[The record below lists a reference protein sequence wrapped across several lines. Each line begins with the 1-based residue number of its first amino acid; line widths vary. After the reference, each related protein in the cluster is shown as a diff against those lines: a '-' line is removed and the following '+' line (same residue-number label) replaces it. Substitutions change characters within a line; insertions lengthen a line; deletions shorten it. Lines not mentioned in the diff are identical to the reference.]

1 MDIETKYQEAL
12 DYLYTFIDYSMTR
25 NMRYT
30 EEKFNLD
37 RMRKFMEL
45 FDNPHKK
52 YPVIHVAGTKGKGST
67 SALIAHAL
75 FEEGYKVGFYTSP
88 HLHDFCERIQ
98 VDFIPMKHEEMVAIV
113 EELKLKIPLV
123 AEITTFELMTAMAFI
138 YFMNKQVDYAVIE
151 VGLGGRLDATN
162 VVSPLISVITSL
174 SLDHINV
181 LGDTLAKIAY
191 EKGGIIKNNIPVVVA
206 PQKDE
211 AILVLKKIAE
221 ERNSP
226 MFQVGKDYLYAQAAK
241 SLSGQN
247 FFVWPKEDQ
256 IAVNAFIE
264 SAGREDWEPTKFHI
278 PLLGFHQVQNAAT
291 AFTTLTVLRQNGL
304 RISDNSIRKG
314 FANVVWPGRFEVL
327 NRRPFIVIDSAHN
340 RESALRLRSAVDD
353 YFPGIPVILV
363 FGASEDKDIDGML
376 VELLPRV
383 KIVITTKSIHPRAI
397 SPEDL
402 VKKVNQMGV
411 RAIPTQSLEEAFDQA
426 LKVAGKENL
435 ILVAGSIF
443 VAGGMRDVWFDLQ
456 KKLELKGNQ

>member
-30 EEKFNLD
+30 EDKFNLD
-37 RMRKFMEL
+37 RMHKFMEL

-75 FEEGYKVGFYTSP
+75 YEQGYKVGFYTSP

-98 VDFIPMKHEEMVAIV
+98 VDFVPMKHEEMVAIV
-113 EELKLKIPLV
+113 DLMKSIIPFV

-138 YFMNKQVDYAVIE
+138 YFMNKHVDYAVIE

-162 VVSPLISVITSL
+162 VVSPLVSVITSL

-191 EKGGIIKNNIPVVVA
+191 EKGGIIKNNTPVVVA

-226 MFQVGKDYLYAQAAK
+226 LFQVGKDYLYAQAAK

-304 RISDNSIRKG
+304 KISDDSIRKG
-314 FANVVWPGRFEVL
+314 FANVVWPGRFEVI

-340 RESALRLRSAVDD
+340 RESALRLRNAVDD
-353 YFPGIPVILV
+353 YFPGIPVVLV

-402 VKKVNQMGV
+402 VIKVNQMGV

-426 LKVAGKENL
+426 LKLAGKENL

-456 KKLELKGNQ
+456 KIEMKGNQ

>member
-30 EEKFNLD
+30 EDKFNLD
-37 RMRKFMEL
+37 RMHKFMEL

-75 FEEGYKVGFYTSP
+75 YEQGYKVGFYTSP

-98 VDFIPMKHEEMVAIV
+98 VDFVPMKHEEMVAIV
-113 EELKLKIPLV
+113 DLMKSKIPFV

-138 YFMNKQVDYAVIE
+138 YFMNKRVDYTVIE

-162 VVSPLISVITSL
+162 VVSPLVSVITSL

-181 LGDTLAKIAY
+181 LGDTLAKIAF
-191 EKGGIIKNNIPVVVA
+191 EKGGIIKNNTPVVVA

-226 MFQVGKDYLYAQAAK
+226 LFQVGKDYLYAQAAK

-304 RISDNSIRKG
+304 KISDDSIRKG
-314 FANVVWPGRFEVL
+314 FANVVWPGRFEVI

-340 RESALRLRSAVDD
+340 RESALRLRNAVDD
-353 YFPGIPVILV
+353 YFPGIPVVLV

-402 VKKVNQMGV
+402 VIKVNQMGV

-426 LKVAGKENL
+426 LKLAGKENL

-456 KKLELKGNQ
+456 KIEMKGNQ

>member
-1 MDIETKYQEAL
+1 
-12 DYLYTFIDYSMTR
+12 
-25 NMRYT
+25 MRYT
-30 EEKFNLD
+30 EDKFNLD
-37 RMRKFMEL
+37 RMHKFMEL

-67 SALIAHAL
+67 SALIAYAL
-75 FEEGYKVGFYTSP
+75 YEQGYKVGFYTSP

-113 EELKLKIPLV
+113 NDMRSKIPLV

-138 YFMNKQVDYAVIE
+138 YFMNKHVDYAVIE

-162 VVSPLISVITSL
+162 VVSPLVSVITSL

-191 EKGGIIKNNIPVVVA
+191 EKGGIIKNNTPVVVA

-304 RISDNSIRKG
+304 KISDDSIRKG

-327 NRRPFIVIDSAHN
+327 NRRPLIVIDSAHN

-353 YFPGIPVILV
+353 YFPGIPVVLV

-402 VKKVNQMGV
+402 VVKVNQMGV

-426 LKVAGKENL
+426 LKLAGKENL

-456 KKLELKGNQ
+456 KKNRNER

>member
-12 DYLYTFIDYSMTR
+12 DFLYTFIDYSMTR
-25 NMRYT
+25 NLRYS
-30 EEKFNLD
+30 EEKFNLE
-37 RMRKFMEL
+37 RMNQFMEL
-45 FDNPHKK
+45 FDNPHKT

-75 FEEGYKVGFYTSP
+75 YEEGYKVGFYTSP

-98 VDFIPMKHEEMVAIV
+98 VDFIPLPHSEMVAIV
-113 EELKLKIPLV
+113 DEMRSKIPMV

-138 YFMNKQVDYAVIE
+138 YFKNKEVDFAVVE

-162 VVSPLISVITSL
+162 VVSPLVSVITAL

-181 LGDTLAKIAY
+181 LGDTLAKIAF
-191 EKGGIIKNNIPVVVA
+191 EKGGIIKNNTPVVVA

-211 AILVLKKIAE
+211 AIMVLQKIAE
-221 ERNSP
+221 ERKSP
-226 MFQVGKDYLYAQAAK
+226 LIQVGKDFLYAQAAK

-256 IAVNAFIE
+256 IAVNTFIE
-264 SAGREDWEPTKFHI
+264 SAGREDWEPTKLYI

-291 AFTTLTVLRQNGL
+291 AYATLIVLRKNNVK
-304 RISDNSIRKG
+304 ISDESIRKG
-314 FANVVWPGRFEVL
+314 FSNVVWPGRFEVL

-340 RESALRLRSAVDD
+340 RESALRLRHAVDD
-353 YFPGIPVILV
+353 YFPGTPVILV

-411 RAIPTQSLEEAFDQA
+411 RAIPTQSLEEAFDEA
-426 LKVAGKENL
+426 LKLAGRENL
-435 ILVAGSIF
+435 ILIAGSIF
-443 VAGGMRDVWFDLQ
+443 VAGGMRDVWFEMQ
-456 KKLELKGNQ
+456 KNSVAKGNQ

>member
-30 EEKFNLD
+30 EDKFNLD
-37 RMRKFMEL
+37 RMHKFMEL

-75 FEEGYKVGFYTSP
+75 YEEGYKVGFYTSP

-98 VDFIPMKHEEMVAIV
+98 VDFNPMKHEDMVTIV
-113 EELKLKIPLV
+113 DSMKSKIPFV

-138 YFMNKQVDYAVIE
+138 YFMNMNVDYAVIE

-191 EKGGIIKNNIPVVVA
+191 EKGGIIKNNTPVVVA

-211 AILVLKKIAE
+211 AILVLKKIAK
-221 ERNSP
+221 ERTSP
-226 MFQVGKDYLYAQAAK
+226 LFQVGKDFLYAQAAK
-241 SLSGQN
+241 SLNGQN

-304 RISDNSIRKG
+304 RISDGSIRKG
-314 FANVVWPGRFEVL
+314 FANVIWPGRFEVI

-353 YFPGIPVILV
+353 YFPGIPVVLV

-402 VKKVNQMGV
+402 VVKVNQMGV

-426 LKVAGKENL
+426 LKLAGKENL

-456 KKLELKGNQ
+456 KNRDER

>member
-30 EEKFNLD
+30 EDKFNLN
-37 RMRKFMEL
+37 RMHKFMEL

-75 FEEGYKVGFYTSP
+75 YEEGYKVGFYTSP

-113 EELKLKIPLV
+113 DEMRSKIPFV

-138 YFMNKQVDYAVIE
+138 YFEKKQIDYAVIE

-191 EKGGIIKNNIPVVVA
+191 EKGGIIKNNTPVVIA

-226 MFQVGKDYLYAQAAK
+226 LFQVGKDYLYAQAAK

-256 IAVNAFIE
+256 VAVNAFIE

-291 AFTTLTVLRQNGL
+291 AFTTLTVFRQNGFM
-304 RISDNSIRKG
+304 ISDDSIRRG
-314 FANVVWPGRFEVL
+314 FANVVWPGRFEVI

-353 YFPGIPVILV
+353 YFPGIPVVLV

-402 VKKVNQMGV
+402 VIKVNKMGV
-411 RAIPTQSLEEAFDQA
+411 RAIPTQSLEEAFNQA
-426 LKVAGKENL
+426 LKLAGKENL

-443 VAGGMRDVWFDLQ
+443 VAGGMRDVWYDNK
-456 KKLELKGNQ
+456 KKLEMKGNQ

>member
-30 EEKFNLD
+30 EDKFNLD
-37 RMRKFMEL
+37 RMHKFMEL

-75 FEEGYKVGFYTSP
+75 YEQGYKVGFYTSP

-98 VDFIPMKHEEMVAIV
+98 VDFVPMKHEEMVAIV
-113 EELKLKIPLV
+113 DLMKSKIPFV

-138 YFMNKQVDYAVIE
+138 YFMNKHVDYAVIE

-162 VVSPLISVITSL
+162 VVSPLVSVITSL

-191 EKGGIIKNNIPVVVA
+191 EKGGIIKNNTPVVVA

-226 MFQVGKDYLYAQAAK
+226 LFQVGKDYLYAQAAK

-304 RISDNSIRKG
+304 KISDDSIRKG
-314 FANVVWPGRFEVL
+314 FANVVWPGRFEVI

-340 RESALRLRSAVDD
+340 RESALRLRNAVDD
-353 YFPGIPVILV
+353 YFPGIPVVLV

-402 VKKVNQMGV
+402 VIKVNQMGV
-411 RAIPTQSLEEAFDQA
+411 RAIPKQSLEEAFDQA
-426 LKVAGKENL
+426 LKLAGKENL

-443 VAGGMRDVWFDLQ
+443 VAGGRTDVWCDLQ
-456 KKLELKGNQ
+456 KIEMKGNQ

>member
-138 YFMNKQVDYAVIE
+138 YFTNKQVDYAVIE

-226 MFQVGKDYLYAQAAK
+226 LFQVGKDYLYAQAAK

-291 AFTTLTVLRQNGL
+291 AFTALTVLRQNGL

-314 FANVVWPGRFEVL
+314 FANVVWPGRFEVI

-426 LKVAGKENL
+426 LMLAGKENL

>member
-30 EEKFNLD
+30 EDKFNLD
-37 RMRKFMEL
+37 RMHKFMEL

-75 FEEGYKVGFYTSP
+75 YEQGYKVGFYTSP

-98 VDFIPMKHEEMVAIV
+98 VDFVPMKHEEMVAIV
-113 EELKLKIPLV
+113 DLMKSKIPFV

-138 YFMNKQVDYAVIE
+138 YFMNKHVDYAVIE

-162 VVSPLISVITSL
+162 VVSPLVSVITSL

-191 EKGGIIKNNIPVVVA
+191 EKGGIIKNNTPVVVA

-226 MFQVGKDYLYAQAAK
+226 LFQVGKDYLYAQAAK

-304 RISDNSIRKG
+304 KISDDSIRKG
-314 FANVVWPGRFEVL
+314 FANVVWPGRFEVI

-340 RESALRLRSAVDD
+340 RESALRLRNAVDD
-353 YFPGIPVILV
+353 YFPGIPVVLV
-363 FGASEDKDIDGML
+363 FGASEDKDIEGML

-402 VKKVNQMGV
+402 VIKVNQMGV

-426 LKVAGKENL
+426 LKLAGKENL

-456 KKLELKGNQ
+456 KIEMRGNQ

>member
-1 MDIETKYQEAL
+1 
-12 DYLYTFIDYSMTR
+12 
-25 NMRYT
+25 MRYT
-30 EEKFNLD
+30 EDKFNLD
-37 RMRKFMEL
+37 RMHKFMEL

-75 FEEGYKVGFYTSP
+75 YEQGYKVGFYTSP

-98 VDFIPMKHEEMVAIV
+98 VDFVPMKHEEMVAIV
-113 EELKLKIPLV
+113 DLMKSKIPFV

-138 YFMNKQVDYAVIE
+138 YFMNKHVDYAVIE

-162 VVSPLISVITSL
+162 VVSPLVSVITSL

-191 EKGGIIKNNIPVVVA
+191 EKGGIIKNNTPVVVA

-226 MFQVGKDYLYAQAAK
+226 LFQVGKDYLYAQAAK

-304 RISDNSIRKG
+304 KISDDSIRKG
-314 FANVVWPGRFEVL
+314 FANVVWPGRFEVI

-340 RESALRLRSAVDD
+340 RESALRLRNAVDD
-353 YFPGIPVILV
+353 YFPGIPVVLV
-363 FGASEDKDIDGML
+363 FGALEDKDIDGML

-402 VKKVNQMGV
+402 VIKVNQMGV

-426 LKVAGKENL
+426 LKLAGKENL

-456 KKLELKGNQ
+456 KIEMKGNQ

>member
-1 MDIETKYQEAL
+1 
-12 DYLYTFIDYSMTR
+12 
-25 NMRYT
+25 
-30 EEKFNLD
+30 
-37 RMRKFMEL
+37 
-45 FDNPHKK
+45 
-52 YPVIHVAGTKGKGST
+52 VIHVAGTKGKGST

-75 FEEGYKVGFYTSP
+75 YEQGYKVGFYTSP

-98 VDFIPMKHEEMVAIV
+98 VDFVPMKHEEMVAIV
-113 EELKLKIPLV
+113 DLMKSKIPFV

-138 YFMNKQVDYAVIE
+138 YFMNKHVDYAVIE

-162 VVSPLISVITSL
+162 VVSPLVSVITSL

-191 EKGGIIKNNIPVVVA
+191 EKGGIIKNNTPVVVA

-226 MFQVGKDYLYAQAAK
+226 LFQVGKDYLYAQAAK

-304 RISDNSIRKG
+304 KISDDSIRKG
-314 FANVVWPGRFEVL
+314 FANVVWPGRFEVI

-340 RESALRLRSAVDD
+340 RESALRLRNAVDD
-353 YFPGIPVILV
+353 YFPGIPVVLV

-402 VKKVNQMGV
+402 VIKVNQMGV

-426 LKVAGKENL
+426 LKLAGKENL

-456 KKLELKGNQ
+456 KIEMKGNQ

>member
-30 EEKFNLD
+30 EDKFNLD
-37 RMRKFMEL
+37 RMHKFMEL

-75 FEEGYKVGFYTSP
+75 YEQGYKVGFYTSP

-98 VDFIPMKHEEMVAIV
+98 VDFVPMKHEEMVAIV
-113 EELKLKIPLV
+113 DLMKSKIPFV

-138 YFMNKQVDYAVIE
+138 YFMNKHVDYAVIE

-162 VVSPLISVITSL
+162 VVSPLVSVITSL

-191 EKGGIIKNNIPVVVA
+191 EKGGIIKNNTPVVVA

-226 MFQVGKDYLYAQAAK
+226 VFQVGKDYLYAQAAK

-304 RISDNSIRKG
+304 KISDDSIRKG
-314 FANVVWPGRFEVL
+314 FANVVWPGRFEVI

-340 RESALRLRSAVDD
+340 RESALRLRNAVDD
-353 YFPGIPVILV
+353 YFPGIPVVLV

-402 VKKVNQMGV
+402 VIKVNQMGV

-426 LKVAGKENL
+426 LKLAGKENL

-456 KKLELKGNQ
+456 KKRDER

>member
-30 EEKFNLD
+30 EDKFNLD
-37 RMRKFMEL
+37 RMHKFMEL

-98 VDFIPMKHEEMVAIV
+98 VDFLPMKHEEMVAIV
-113 EELKLKIPLV
+113 DDMRSKIPFV
-123 AEITTFELMTAMAFI
+123 SEITTFELMTSMAFI
-138 YFMNKQVDYAVIE
+138 YFMNKRVDYAVIE

-162 VVSPLISVITSL
+162 VVSPLVSVITSL

-191 EKGGIIKNNIPVVVA
+191 EKGGIIKNNTPVVVA

-221 ERNSP
+221 QRNSP
-226 MFQVGKDYLYAQAAK
+226 LFQVGKDYLYAQAAK

-256 IAVNAFIE
+256 SAVNAFIE

-291 AFTTLTVLRQNGL
+291 AFTTLAILRQNGL
-304 RISDNSIRKG
+304 KISDDSIRKG
-314 FANVVWPGRFEVL
+314 FANVVWPGRFEVI

-340 RESALRLRSAVDD
+340 RESALRLRNAIDD
-353 YFPGIPVILV
+353 YFPGIPVVLV

-397 SPEDL
+397 SPEEL
-402 VKKVNQMGV
+402 VVKVNQMGV
-411 RAIPTQSLEEAFDQA
+411 RAIPTESLEEAFDQA
-426 LKVAGKENL
+426 LKLAGKENL

-456 KKLELKGNQ
+456 KKIEMKGNQ

>member
-30 EEKFNLD
+30 EDKFNLD
-37 RMRKFMEL
+37 RMHKFMEL

-75 FEEGYKVGFYTSP
+75 YEQGYKVGFYTSP

-98 VDFIPMKHEEMVAIV
+98 VDFVPMKHEEMVAIV
-113 EELKLKIPLV
+113 DLMKSKIPFV

-138 YFMNKQVDYAVIE
+138 YFMNKHVDYAVIE

-162 VVSPLISVITSL
+162 VVSPLVSVITSL

-191 EKGGIIKNNIPVVVA
+191 EKGGIIKNNTPVVVA

-226 MFQVGKDYLYAQAAK
+226 LFQVGKDYLYAQAAK

-304 RISDNSIRKG
+304 KISDDSIRKG
-314 FANVVWPGRFEVL
+314 FANVVWPGRFEVI

-340 RESALRLRSAVDD
+340 RESALRLRNAVDD
-353 YFPGIPVILV
+353 YFPGIPVVLV

-402 VKKVNQMGV
+402 VIKVNQMGV

-426 LKVAGKENL
+426 LKLAGKENL

-456 KKLELKGNQ
+456 KIEMRGNQ

>member
-30 EEKFNLD
+30 EDKFNLD
-37 RMRKFMEL
+37 RMHKFMEL

-75 FEEGYKVGFYTSP
+75 YEQGYKVGFYTSP

-98 VDFIPMKHEEMVAIV
+98 VDFVPMKHEEMVAIV
-113 EELKLKIPLV
+113 DLMKSKIPFV

-138 YFMNKQVDYAVIE
+138 YFMNKHVDYAVIE

-162 VVSPLISVITSL
+162 VVSPLVSVITSL

-191 EKGGIIKNNIPVVVA
+191 EKGGIIKNNTPVVVA

-226 MFQVGKDYLYAQAAK
+226 LFQVGKDYLYAQAAK

-304 RISDNSIRKG
+304 KISDDSIRKG
-314 FANVVWPGRFEVL
+314 FANVVWPGRFEVI

-340 RESALRLRSAVDD
+340 RESALRLRNAVDD
-353 YFPGIPVILV
+353 YFPGIPVVLV

-402 VKKVNQMGV
+402 VIKVNQMGV

-426 LKVAGKENL
+426 LKLAGKENL

-456 KKLELKGNQ
+456 KIEMKGNQ

>member
-30 EEKFNLD
+30 EDKFNLD
-37 RMRKFMEL
+37 RMHKFMEL

-75 FEEGYKVGFYTSP
+75 YEQGYKVGFYTSP

-98 VDFIPMKHEEMVAIV
+98 VDFVPMKHEEMVAIV
-113 EELKLKIPLV
+113 DLMKSKIPFV

-138 YFMNKQVDYAVIE
+138 YFMNKRVDYAVIE

-162 VVSPLISVITSL
+162 VVSPLVSVITSL

-181 LGDTLAKIAY
+181 LGDTLAKIAF
-191 EKGGIIKNNIPVVVA
+191 EKGGIIKNNTPVVVA

-226 MFQVGKDYLYAQAAK
+226 LFQVGKDYLYAQAAK

-304 RISDNSIRKG
+304 KISDDSIRKG
-314 FANVVWPGRFEVL
+314 FANVVWPGRFEVI

-340 RESALRLRSAVDD
+340 RESALRLRNAVDD
-353 YFPGIPVILV
+353 YFPGIPVVLV

-402 VKKVNQMGV
+402 VIKVNQMGV

-426 LKVAGKENL
+426 LKLAGKENL

-456 KKLELKGNQ
+456 KIEMKGNQ

>member
-25 NMRYT
+25 NLRYS

-37 RMRKFMEL
+37 RMKRFMEL
-45 FDNPHKK
+45 FENPQDK

-75 FEEGYKVGFYTSP
+75 YEEGYRVGFYTSP

-98 VDFIPMKHEEMVAIV
+98 VDFIPMPHEEMIAIV
-113 EELKLKIPLV
+113 DEMKAKIPLV
-123 AEITTFELMTAMAFI
+123 EEITTFELMTAMAFI
-138 YFMNKQVDYAVIE
+138 YFQKKNVDFAVIE

-162 VVSPLISVITSL
+162 VVSPLISVITAL

-181 LGDTLAKIAY
+181 LGDTLAKIAF
-191 EKGGIIKNNIPVVVA
+191 EKGGIIKKETPVVVA

-211 AILVLKKIAE
+211 AVIVLKKIAK
-221 ERNSP
+221 ERNSQ
-226 MFQVGKDYLYAQAAK
+226 MILVGKDYLYAQAAK

-256 IAVNAFIE
+256 IAVNTFIE
-264 SAGREDWEPTKFHI
+264 SAGREDWEPAKFFI

-291 AFTTLTVLRQNGL
+291 AYTTLVELRKKGL
-304 RISDNSIRKG
+304 RISDESIHKG
-314 FANVVWPGRFEVL
+314 FRNVVWPGRFEVL
-327 NRRPFIVIDSAHN
+327 NRRPYIVVDSAHN
-340 RESALRLRSAVDD
+340 RESALRLRNAVDD
-353 YFPGIPVILV
+353 YFPGTPVILV

-376 VELLPRV
+376 IELLPRV

-402 VKKVNQMGV
+402 VTKVNKMGV
-411 RAIPTQSLEEAFDQA
+411 RAIPTQSLEEAFDEA
-426 LKVAGKENL
+426 LKLAGKENL

-456 KKLELKGNQ
+456 KKIDKKGSQ

>member
-1 MDIETKYQEAL
+1 MDIEKKYQEAL

-25 NMRYT
+25 NLRYS

-37 RMRKFMEL
+37 RMKRFMEL
-45 FDNPHKK
+45 FDNPHNK

-75 FEEGYKVGFYTSP
+75 YEEGYKVGFYTSP

-98 VDFIPMKHEEMVAIV
+98 VDFIPMPHEEMIAIV
-113 EELKLKIPLV
+113 DMMRSKIPMV

-138 YFMNKQVDYAVIE
+138 YFQTKQVDFAVIE

-162 VVSPLISVITSL
+162 VVSPLISVITAL

-181 LGDTLAKIAY
+181 LGDTLAKIAF
-191 EKGGIIKNNIPVVVA
+191 EKGGVIKNNTPVVVA
-206 PQKDE
+206 PQKNE
-211 AILVLKKIAE
+211 AIIVLKKIAE

-226 MFQVGKDYLYAQAAK
+226 MIQVGKDYLYAQAAK
-241 SLSGQN
+241 SLNGQN

-256 IAVNAFIE
+256 IAVNTFIE
-264 SAGREDWEPTKFHI
+264 SAGREDWEPAKFFI

-291 AFTTLTVLRQNGL
+291 AYATLIVLRKKGL
-304 RISDNSIRKG
+304 KISDESIHKG
-314 FANVVWPGRFEVL
+314 FRNVVWPGRFEVL
-327 NRRPFIVIDSAHN
+327 NRRPFIVVDSAHN

-353 YFPGIPVILV
+353 YFPGTPVILV

-402 VKKVNQMGV
+402 VIKVNKMGV
-411 RAIPTQSLEEAFDQA
+411 RAIPTQSLEEAFDEA
-426 LKVAGKENL
+426 LKLAGKENL

-456 KKLELKGNQ
+456 KKKHGER

>member
-191 EKGGIIKNNIPVVVA
+191 EKGGIIKNNTPVVVA

-226 MFQVGKDYLYAQAAK
+226 LFQVGKDYLYAQAAK

-291 AFTTLTVLRQNGL
+291 AFTALTVLRQNGL

-314 FANVVWPGRFEVL
+314 FANVVWPGRFEVI

-426 LKVAGKENL
+426 LMLAGKENL

>member
-1 MDIETKYQEAL
+1 MDVETKYQEAL
-12 DYLYTFIDYSMTR
+12 DFLYTFIDYSMTR
-25 NMRYT
+25 NLRYS

-37 RMRKFMEL
+37 RMYQFMDL
-45 FDNPHKK
+45 FDNPHKT

-75 FEEGYKVGFYTSP
+75 YEEGYKVGFYTSP

-98 VDFIPMKHEEMVAIV
+98 VDFIPMQHEEMVAIV
-113 EELKLKIPLV
+113 DVMRSKITMV

-138 YFMNKQVDYAVIE
+138 YFQNKKVDIAVIE

-181 LGDTLAKIAY
+181 LGDTLAKIAF
-191 EKGGIIKNNIPVVVA
+191 EKGGIIKNNTFVVIA

-211 AILVLKKIAE
+211 AIMVLKKIAE
-221 ERNSP
+221 ERNAP
-226 MFQVGKDYLYAQAAK
+226 LIQVGKDYLYAQAAK

-264 SAGREDWEPTKFHI
+264 SAGREDWEPTKIHI

-291 AFTTLTVLRQNGL
+291 AYSTLIVLRKNGL
-304 RISDNSIRKG
+304 IISDDSIRKG
-314 FANVVWPGRFEVL
+314 FRNVVWPGRFEVL
-327 NRRPFIVIDSAHN
+327 NRRPFIVVDSAHN
-340 RESALRLRSAVDD
+340 RESALRLRNAVDD
-353 YFPGIPVILV
+353 YFPGTPVILV

-383 KIVITTKSIHPRAI
+383 KIVVTTKSIHPRAI

-402 VKKVNQMGV
+402 MIKVNQMGV
-411 RAIPTQSLEEAFDQA
+411 RAIPTQSLEEAFDEA
-426 LKVAGKENL
+426 LKLAGKENL
-435 ILVAGSIF
+435 ILIAGSIF

-456 KKLELKGNQ
+456 KNSEMKGNQ

>member
-1 MDIETKYQEAL
+1 MDIEIRYQESL
-12 DYLYTFIDYSMTR
+12 DYIYKFIDYSMTR
-25 NMRYT
+25 NLRYS
-30 EEKFNLD
+30 EEKFNLN
-37 RMRKFMEL
+37 RMYRFVQL
-45 FDNPHKK
+45 FDNPQEK

-67 SALIAHAL
+67 SALIASAL
-75 FEEGYKVGFYTSP
+75 QEQGYKVGFYTSP

-98 VDFIPMKHEEMVAIV
+98 INFSPMTHKEMVDIV
-113 EELKLKIPLV
+113 DEMRPNIEKMD
-123 AEITTFELMTAMAFI
+123 EITTFEIMTAMAFI
-138 YFMNKQVDYAVIE
+138 YFEKKKVDYAVIE

-162 VVSPLISVITSL
+162 VVLPLVSIITSL
-174 SLDHINV
+174 SLDHMKV
-181 LGDTLAKIAY
+181 LGDTLAKIAF
-191 EKGGIIKNNIPVVVA
+191 EKGGIIKQNTPVIVA

-211 AILVLKKIAE
+211 AMLVLKKIAE

-226 MFQVGKDYLYAQAAK
+226 LYQVGKDYLYAQAAK

-256 IAVNAFIE
+256 AAVNSYIE
-264 SAGREDWEPTKFHI
+264 SAGREDWEPTKIQI

-291 AFTTLTVLRQNGL
+291 AYTALMVLRQNGL
-304 RISDNSIRKG
+304 KISDESIKKG
-314 FANVVWPGRFEVL
+314 FAKVVWPGRFEIV

-340 RESALRLRSAVDD
+340 RESALRLRNAIDD
-353 YFPGIPVILV
+353 YFPGIPVVLL

-402 VKKVNQMGV
+402 VKKVNRLGV
-411 RAIPTQSLEEAFDQA
+411 RAIPTQSLEEGLEEA
-426 LKVAGKENL
+426 LKLAGKENL

-443 VAGGMRDVWFDLQ
+443 VAGGMRDVWAKRQ
-456 KKLELKGNQ
+456 KEFINGNGI

>member
-30 EEKFNLD
+30 EDKFNLD
-37 RMRKFMEL
+37 RMHKFMEL

-75 FEEGYKVGFYTSP
+75 YEQGYKVGFYTSP

-98 VDFIPMKHEEMVAIV
+98 VDFVPMKHEEMVAIV
-113 EELKLKIPLV
+113 DLMKSKIPFV

-138 YFMNKQVDYAVIE
+138 YFMNKRVDYAVIE

-162 VVSPLISVITSL
+162 VVSPLVSVITSL

-191 EKGGIIKNNIPVVVA
+191 EKGGIIKNNTPVVVA

-226 MFQVGKDYLYAQAAK
+226 LFQVGKDYLYAQAAK

-304 RISDNSIRKG
+304 KISDDSIRKG
-314 FANVVWPGRFEVL
+314 FANVVWPGRFEVI

-340 RESALRLRSAVDD
+340 RESALRLRNAVDD
-353 YFPGIPVILV
+353 YFPGIPVVLV

-402 VKKVNQMGV
+402 VIKVNQMGV

-426 LKVAGKENL
+426 LKLAGKENL

-456 KKLELKGNQ
+456 KIEMKGNQ

>member
-30 EEKFNLD
+30 EDKFNLD
-37 RMRKFMEL
+37 RMHKFMEL

-75 FEEGYKVGFYTSP
+75 YEQGYKVGFYTSP

-98 VDFIPMKHEEMVAIV
+98 VDFVPMKHEEMVAIV
-113 EELKLKIPLV
+113 DLMKSKIPFV

-138 YFMNKQVDYAVIE
+138 YFMNKRVDYAVIE

-162 VVSPLISVITSL
+162 VVSPLVSVITSL

-191 EKGGIIKNNIPVVVA
+191 EKGGIIKNNTPVVVA

-226 MFQVGKDYLYAQAAK
+226 LFQVGKDYLYAQAAK

-304 RISDNSIRKG
+304 KISDDSIRKG
-314 FANVVWPGRFEVL
+314 FANVVWPGRFEVI

-340 RESALRLRSAVDD
+340 RESALRLRNAVDD
-353 YFPGIPVILV
+353 YFPGIPVVLV

-402 VKKVNQMGV
+402 VIKVNQMGV

-426 LKVAGKENL
+426 LKLAGKENL

-456 KKLELKGNQ
+456 KIEMEGNQ

>member
-30 EEKFNLD
+30 EDKFNLD
-37 RMRKFMEL
+37 RMHKFMEL

-75 FEEGYKVGFYTSP
+75 YEQGYKVGFYTSP

-98 VDFIPMKHEEMVAIV
+98 VDFIPLKHEEMVAIV
-113 EELKLKIPLV
+113 DDMRSKIPLV

-138 YFMNKQVDYAVIE
+138 YFMNKRVDYAVIE

-162 VVSPLISVITSL
+162 VVSPLVSVITSL

-191 EKGGIIKNNIPVVVA
+191 EKGGIIKNNTPVVVA

-211 AILVLKKIAE
+211 AILVLNKIAE

-226 MFQVGKDYLYAQAAK
+226 LIQVGKDYLYAQAAK

-291 AFTTLTVLRQNGL
+291 AFTSLTVLRQNGL
-304 RISDNSIRKG
+304 KISDDSIRKG
-314 FANVVWPGRFEVL
+314 FANVIWPGRFEVI
-327 NRRPFIVIDSAHN
+327 NRRPLIVIDSAHN
-340 RESALRLRSAVDD
+340 RESALRLRNAVDD
-353 YFPGIPVILV
+353 YFPGIPVVLV

-402 VKKVNQMGV
+402 IIKVNQMGV

-426 LKVAGKENL
+426 LKLAGKENL

-443 VAGGMRDVWFDLQ
+443 VAGGMRDIWFDLQ
-456 KKLELKGNQ
+456 KNRDER